1 MKKLLLAFT
10 LLFTVTSFG
19 QFTPVILEHDFL
31 YQAYPNKLLINPG
44 CFDSIQVKK
53 DDVLLQKAT
62 VNVNGVD
69 RVGYIVYTSFS
80 MPVKIVV
87 SGYTNGQIAS
97 VDTAY
102 YKIKP
107 LPNEIILNPSIS
119 KTTGAQ
125 LHVSLPPACTNLSC
139 TYTILSGELGGEDS
153 MPFSGNTITPNMI
166 SKLKPGKKVA
176 VTLAVR
182 NNGNNQVNLIE
193 GLLEI
198 VP

>member
-1 MKKLLLAFT
+1 MKKLLLAFSV
-10 LLFTVTSFG
+10 LFSVTSFS
-19 QFTPVILEHDFL
+19 QLNPVILEHDFL

-53 DDVLLQKAT
+53 NDVLLPKDT

-69 RVGYIVYTSFS
+69 RVGYIVHTSFPI
-80 MPVKIVV
+80 PVKIVV
-87 SGYTNGQIAS
+87 SGFNNGQIAA

-107 LPNEIILNPSIS
+107 LPDVIILNQSIS

-125 LHVSLPPACTNLSC
+125 LQVSLPLEYTHLSC
-139 TYTILSGELGGEDS
+139 TYSILSGEIGDEDS
-153 MPFSGNTITPNMI
+153 MPFSGNKITPNMI
-166 SKLKPGKKVA
+166 SKLKPGKMVSVKLV
-176 VTLAVR
+176 VR
-182 NNGNNQVNLIE
+182 NNSNNHMNLIE

-198 VP
+198 AP